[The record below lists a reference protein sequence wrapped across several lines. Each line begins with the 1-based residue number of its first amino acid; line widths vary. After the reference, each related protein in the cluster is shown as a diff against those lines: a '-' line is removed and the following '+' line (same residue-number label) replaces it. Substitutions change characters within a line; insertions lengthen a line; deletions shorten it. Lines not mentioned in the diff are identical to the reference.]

1 MFELWS
7 YVLCGALGAFLGTF
21 YGGLR
26 ACCPKVPAVCSL
38 PQVDR
43 VFLVNV
49 EGKLRLRE
57 VFVHDK
63 QFFCLHWGAVNAYDN
78 LVQLADGGAI
88 VGHEHIRWRPAGA
101 ISSELVLV
109 YVRPILESEPEVGIP
124 VVVADNKAKGT

>member
-7 YVLCGALGAFLGTF
+7 YVLCGAFGTLF
-21 YGGLR
+21 GTVYSDWRRGR
-26 ACCPKVPAVCSL
+26 CKAAPATCIG
-38 PQVDR
+38 PHVDR

-57 VFVHDK
+57 VLVHNE

-78 LVQLADGGAI
+78 LVQLTDGGTIA
-88 VGHEHIRWRPAGA
+88 GHEHIQWRPAGA

-109 YVRPILESEPEVGIP
+109 YVKPIFESEPEVGIP
-124 VVVADNKAKGT
+124 VVVDNKTKGK